1 MNKKNDLFSS
11 GSSAFLLSDVTK
23 IAVGFR
29 LLQRTFMQIDLDG
42 KYFDS
47 LCIMLS
53 YKLPLSPVFIIFE

>member
-1 MNKKNDLFSS
+1 M
-11 GSSAFLLSDVTK
+11 TK

-29 LLQRTFMQIDLDG
+29 LLQRTFMQIGLDG